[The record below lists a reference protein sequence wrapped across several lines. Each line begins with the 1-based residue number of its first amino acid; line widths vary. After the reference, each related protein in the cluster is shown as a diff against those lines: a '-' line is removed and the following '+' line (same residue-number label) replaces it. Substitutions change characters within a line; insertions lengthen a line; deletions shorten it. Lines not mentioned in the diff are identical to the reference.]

1 VPAFGQ
7 DAGDAGGWAAGF
19 TADQFSQRIR
29 AIGRLLFQHTGN
41 HLANRCLC
49 RRTAER
55 HVAAKKLP
63 DINVGQDDEDIEKLF
78 ARGALRALE
87 LRREHSLHALAVIVS
102 ALFEGRL
109 QPGVAALVIEPLHD
123 EIANAFV
130 NVEERSDR
138 RLDVAGRRGFQ
149 KHAAGRHVGKRGVD
163 QFVLARIGAQDGA
176 HGDAGARGDLFQRE
190 VLDRALAIKRDGRKP
205 NAGLGRVG
213 LWPRMPLA

>member
-1 VPAFGQ
+1 MARKPAVFTRGTISGRP
-7 DAGDAGGWAAGF
+7 ANASSCPRSVNTRAMPRLGGGF
-19 TADQFSQRIR
+19 PPPDQFSQRIR
-29 AIGRLLFQHTGN
+29 AIGRLLFKYTGN

-49 RRTAER
+49 RRTIER

-87 LRREHSLHALAVIVS
+87 LRREHSLHAIAVIVS

-138 RLDVAGRRGFQ
+138 RLD
-149 KHAAGRHVGKRGVD
+149 
-163 QFVLARIGAQDGA
+163 
-176 HGDAGARGDLFQRE
+176 
-190 VLDRALAIKRDGRKP
+190 
-205 NAGLGRVG
+205 
-213 LWPRMPLA
+213 